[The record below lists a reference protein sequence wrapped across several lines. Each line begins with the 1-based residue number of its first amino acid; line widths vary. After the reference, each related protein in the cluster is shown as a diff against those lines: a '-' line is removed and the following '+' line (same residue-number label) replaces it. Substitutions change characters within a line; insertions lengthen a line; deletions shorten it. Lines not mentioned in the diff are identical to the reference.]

1 MFGTVYDVRSES
13 EVLQL
18 TSEIAQSFCF
28 IRYLSVTQH
37 ICLRPYVESRILHLY
52 VSFNIIIR
60 HHVLTGK
67 VMYETVYLILQN

>member
-1 MFGTVYDVRSES
+1 MYDGRSES

-28 IRYLSVTQH
+28 IRLNIFALGYGT
-37 ICLRPYVESRILHLY
+37 RILHLY
-52 VSFNIIIR
+52 VLFNILIR

-67 VMYETVYLILQN
+67 VMYETVSPILQN